1 VDAVSPTIAELQLL
15 LRKRLQALSVVFVV
29 VMSAI
34 TLVFFWSRVFPTLQR
49 GEAVRVARVSVV
61 CIERSARRRTD
72 ADRVKLNFLPSRFPN
87 GARFQKSP
95 GGCCRSSEL
104 LTVSMNTTA
113 RYNVGIIGYSWAA
126 TAHIAAI
133 SATGRGMVTDVW
145 SSRPLDSAELSQRHG
160 CAIRV
165 HSDLEAMLNDPR
177 IQVIDITSYPD
188 QHPRH
193 FIAAVQAGKHVIIEK
208 PLAIDWK
215 DIVHMRSVLDRSGL
229 KTCVCFECRYSSQFL
244 ATKAV
249 IDAGLLGSLHYGEID
264 YYHGIGPWY
273 GQYRWN
279 VKRDVGGSALLT
291 AGCHAL
297 DAFLLCMG
305 SDVEE
310 VTSYST
316 QSANAIFKAYEYP
329 TTSTTILK
337 LRNGSI
343 GKCAA
348 VVDCLQPYYFH
359 THLIGSHGSLLDNRF
374 HSQKL
379 SGLNRQA
386 WSQLSMKMLDSG
398 DVVDHPYQT
407 QFQAF
412 FDALD
417 RGEEMPLTSFA
428 DAFATHTIIEAADR
442 SAAERRPVRI
452 EEIDSAA

>member
-1 VDAVSPTIAELQLL
+1 
-15 LRKRLQALSVVFVV
+15 
-29 VMSAI
+29 
-34 TLVFFWSRVFPTLQR
+34 
-49 GEAVRVARVSVV
+49 
-61 CIERSARRRTD
+61 
-72 ADRVKLNFLPSRFPN
+72 
-87 GARFQKSP
+87 
-95 GGCCRSSEL
+95 
-104 LTVSMNTTA
+104 
-113 RYNVGIIGYSWAA
+113 
-126 TAHIAAI
+126 
-133 SATGRGMVTDVW
+133 
-145 SSRPLDSAELSQRHG
+145 
-160 CAIRV
+160 
-165 HSDLEAMLNDPR
+165 
-177 IQVIDITSYPD
+177 
-188 QHPRH
+188 
-193 FIAAVQAGKHVIIEK
+193 VIIEK
-208 PLAIDWK
+208 PLAVGWK
-215 DIVHMRSVLDRSGL
+215 DIVEMRSALDRAGVRV
-229 KTCVCFECRYSSQFL
+229 CVCFECRYSSQFL

-249 IDAGLLGSLHYGEID
+249 IDAGLLGSVHYGEID

-279 VKRDVGGSALLT
+279 VKRSLGGSALLT

-297 DAFLLCMG
+297 DALLLCMG

-316 QSANAIFKAYEYP
+316 KSASPIFEAYEYP

-337 LRNGSI
+337 WKNGAI

-359 THLIGSHGSLLDNRF
+359 THLVGSHGSLLDNKF
-374 HSQKL
+374 HSQKV

-398 DVVDHPYQT
+398 DVADHPYQT

-428 DAFATHTIIEAADR
+428 DGFATHRIIEAADR

-452 EEIDSAA
+452 EEIRDGA